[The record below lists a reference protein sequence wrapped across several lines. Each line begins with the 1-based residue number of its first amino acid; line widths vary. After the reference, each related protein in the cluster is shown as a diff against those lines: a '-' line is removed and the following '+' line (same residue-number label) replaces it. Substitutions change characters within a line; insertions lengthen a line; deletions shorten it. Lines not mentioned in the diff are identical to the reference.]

1 MIKGQGVHQIG
12 QPKSHQDKQGH
23 PQACSILFH
32 RCAQH
37 NVIAFPDEEDKTS
50 SGRLDSSVLLDR
62 KAILGHIHANFTYH
76 IRQCLQGRANGFHQ
90 QSGHDGMTQLKR
102 SRSR

>member
-50 SGRLDSSVLLDR
+50 SGRLDSSVFLTGRLSWAISMPISLTTYVNAY
-62 KAILGHIHANFTYH
+62 KAEPTDSISNPV
-76 IRQCLQGRANGFHQ
+76 
-90 QSGHDGMTQLKR
+90 MTE
-102 SRSR
+102 